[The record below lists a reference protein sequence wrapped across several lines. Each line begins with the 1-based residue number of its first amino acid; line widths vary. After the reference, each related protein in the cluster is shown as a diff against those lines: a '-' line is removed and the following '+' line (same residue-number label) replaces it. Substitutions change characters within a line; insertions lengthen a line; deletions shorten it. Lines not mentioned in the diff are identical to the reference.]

1 MKPPRL
7 SRLGLPKL
15 DLLGHK
21 NGLRRAWDYCARVP
35 GGARLFDALIAFTI
49 PYTGS
54 IRPRV
59 LSVEVGRARVELRDR
74 RSVRNH
80 LNSIHA
86 VALANLAEYA
96 GNLALAYSL
105 PDGARFIVKRL
116 SIDYEKKA
124 RGVIVAEGRCPP
136 IDTTA
141 RQELEVVCDLVD
153 SGGKRVARAVLATL
167 VGPISG

>member
-1 MKPPRL
+1 MKPATR
-7 SRLGLPKL
+7 PKLRHRML
-15 DLLGHK
+15 DLLGSK
-21 NGLRRAWDYCARVP
+21 NGVRRAWNASTRMP
-35 GGARLFDALIAFTI
+35 GGRRLFDALIALTI
-49 PYTGS
+49 PYTAS

-59 LSVEVGRARVELRDR
+59 LSVEVGHARVELRDR
-74 RSVRNH
+74 RAVRNH

-136 IDTTA
+136 VESTE
-141 RQELEVVCDLVD
+141 RRELEVTCELFDGRG
-153 SGGKRVARAVLATL
+153 SRVARAVLATL
-167 VGPISG
+167 VGPVAG